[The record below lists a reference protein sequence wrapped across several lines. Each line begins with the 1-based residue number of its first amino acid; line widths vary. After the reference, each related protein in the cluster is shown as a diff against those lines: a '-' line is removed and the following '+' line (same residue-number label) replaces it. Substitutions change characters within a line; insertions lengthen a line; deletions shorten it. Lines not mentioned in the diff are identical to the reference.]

1 VKHIVIALFDRAEEA
16 QRAADVLT
24 AGGFDSTAVHVT
36 RSGGSA
42 ELEPL
47 PAAARIEGGPATGL
61 LHRLAML
68 FGTEEPHVG
77 HYVEAV
83 RRGGHVVQVD
93 AADEAQ
99 ATAARDALLA
109 SGAVDIDD
117 RIQEWQQA
125 GAGVAGTD
133 AGATRPADTTAGVP
147 GTAPGA
153 SATGGARGVVHREEI
168 SIGGVRIYGPP
179 AGSAF
184 ENFAADFRADYETR
198 YADPGGTYEEF
209 DPAYRYGHALATD
222 VRHGSRSWADIEV
235 EARAG
240 WERRYPQCA
249 WERYGSAVKHGW
261 ERARRA

>member
-16 QRAADVLT
+16 QRAADGLT
-24 AGGFDSTAVHVT
+24 AQGFSPSAVHLT
-36 RSGGSA
+36 RTGESA
-42 ELEPL
+42 EMEPL

-93 AADEAQ
+93 AADEAE

-109 SGAVDIDD
+109 NGAVDIDD
-117 RIQEWQQA
+117 RVQEWQQA
-125 GAGVAGTD
+125 GPGG
-133 AGATRPADTTAGVP
+133 AGAQAVVARPADAAAGAPATA
-147 GTAPGA
+147 AGA

-168 SIGGVRIYGPP
+168 SIGGVRVYGPP

-184 ENFAADFRADYETR
+184 EDFAADFRADHETR
-198 YADPGGTYEEF
+198 YANAGATYEDFE
-209 DPAYRYGHALATD
+209 PAYRYGHALATD
-222 VRHGSRSWADIEV
+222 ARHGSRHWGDLEA

-240 WERRYPQCA
+240 WERRYPQRA
-249 WERYGSAVKHGW
+249 WERYASAVKHGW
-261 ERARRA
+261 ERTRRA